1 MGNLHTWR
9 EYAGDCVYENDTLS
23 RVLIDGGYI
32 TFEGAAR
39 QPLYHYYAKDY
50 LGNNRAVADEAGRI
64 EEINHYYPFGGLMGD
79 SRSTATQPYK
89 YIGKEL
95 DRTHGL
101 DWYDHGARYYDPMTG
116 RWNVV
121 DAMAEKYCPW
131 SPYASCG
138 DNPALFYDID
148 GKDWKDIL
156 GNVISELGK
165 IKVFIFYSDDFAEQ
179 AKVQYENAIKEY
191 GEGSVALSNTKS
203 IKGFSEDWKNMKGT
217 DISSVMVMT
226 HGKNQSINIGD
237 NKHDIQFT
245 STGNGLLNISF
256 LPAPNIQDLPQPS
269 GNISNAILY
278 VNCCHSADEQPTE
291 HEGQGRLIGTRHP
304 VSYVF
309 AQCFNFKYVRGTAGA
324 VNYYYI
330 HNLVFPW
337 SDKYM
342 KPYPK
347 NGKWKWY
354 KRKKNY

>member
-1 MGNLHTWR
+1 MLETRGNRGATRIAYIKQCYQERPAYKDAMYYVDDADRQITRIGYDQRNQPRRIDYLDGSHVDYTYDADGAKLRVDYELNTCSAVLLPTDGDVACDSSAYVHTWR
-9 EYAGDCVYENDTLS
+9 EYVGNCVYENDTL
-23 RVLIDGGYI
+23 RRMLIDGGYI

-95 DRTHGL
+95 DRTRGL
-101 DWYDHGARYYDPMTG
+101 DWYDHGARHYDPVTG

-165 IKVFIFYSDDFAEQ
+165 IKVFI
-179 AKVQYENAIKEY
+179 
-191 GEGSVALSNTKS
+191 
-203 IKGFSEDWKNMKGT
+203 
-217 DISSVMVMT
+217 
-226 HGKNQSINIGD
+226 
-237 NKHDIQFT
+237 
-245 STGNGLLNISF
+245 
-256 LPAPNIQDLPQPS
+256 P
-269 GNISNAILY
+269 
-278 VNCCHSADEQPTE
+278 
-291 HEGQGRLIGTRHP
+291 
-304 VSYVF
+304 
-309 AQCFNFKYVRGTAGA
+309 
-324 VNYYYI
+324 
-330 HNLVFPW
+330 
-337 SDKYM
+337 
-342 KPYPK
+342 
-347 NGKWKWY
+347 
-354 KRKKNY
+354 